1 MRRLLPL
8 VLLALI
14 PAPATAL
21 ADGCPLPCSGQSSSP
36 AGSKLLFV
44 QATGARGPLVVYDT
58 RTRKPVFKL
67 PPGIASA
74 DGQGYFAAY
83 PDRRV
88 GGTMLNQYRAPTGQL
103 INSWLQSGRWTLEGV
118 SPTGRW
124 VAFTR
129 KASGTTR
136 VRIFDVGRGEPA
148 HVMRLIGNF
157 EVETVS
163 RDGKRLFLIQ
173 HLGQKRYS
181 VRQYDLSHE
190 RLVARPLRAAGV
202 KLMAGYAWSGV
213 ASPDGHWLLTL
224 YLSTARNTAFVH
236 SLNLRKSF
244 PACVNLPSG
253 RGQFSKLKNYSL
265 TLSPDSR
272 VLFAANPTL
281 GVLAE
286 VDLLGSRVFRVTRFH
301 RSPIKTNAPR
311 AATLSTVSRNGRTLY
326 FSAGRDLWAFDAAYG
341 LVRGP
346 YATGGEIVGV
356 GYGANDRRI
365 FAVRRDG
372 RMLAFNA
379 ATGERMG

>member
-8 VLLALI
+8 VLLVLI
-14 PAPATAL
+14 PAPSAAH

-44 QATGARGPLVVYDT
+44 QPTGARGALVVYDT
-58 RTRKPVFKL
+58 RTRKPVFRL
-67 PPGIASA
+67 PAGIASA
-74 DGQGYFAAY
+74 DGQGYFAAK
-83 PDRRV
+83 PDRG
-88 GGTMLNQYRAPTGQL
+88 GGTIVNQYYAPTGQL
-103 INSWLQSGRWTLEGV
+103 MYSWLQPGRWTLGGV

-124 VAFTR
+124 IALTR

-136 VRIFDVGRGEPA
+136 VRIYDVGRGKLA
-148 HVMRLIGNF
+148 HVMQLRGNF

-163 RDGKRLFLIQ
+163 GDGTKLFLIQ
-173 HLGQKRYS
+173 HLGRKRYS

-202 KLMAGYAWSGV
+202 RLMAGYAWSGV

-301 RSPIKTNAPR
+301 RSLVNTNAPR
-311 AATLSTVSRNGRTLY
+311 AATLSTVSRNSRTLY

-341 LVRGP
+341 RVRGP
-346 YATGGEIVGV
+346 YATDGEIVGV
-356 GYGANDRRI
+356 GYGATDRRL
-365 FAVRRDG
+365 FAVRKDG
-372 RMLAFNA
+372 RMLAFDA
-379 ATGERMG
+379 ATGARMR

>member
-8 VLLALI
+8 VLLVLI
-14 PAPATAL
+14 PAPSAAH

-36 AGSKLLFV
+36 LGSKLLFV
-44 QATGARGPLVVYDT
+44 QPTGSRGPLVVYNT
-58 RTRKPVFKL
+58 KTRKPVFRL
-67 PPGIASA
+67 PAGIASA
-74 DGQGYFAAY
+74 DGLGYFAAK
-83 PDRRV
+83 PDRG
-88 GGTMLNQYRAPTGQL
+88 GGTIVSQYYAPTGEL
-103 INSWLQSGRWTLEGV
+103 INMWVKPGHWTLEAV
-118 SPTGRW
+118 SPAGRLF
-124 VAFTR
+124 ALTR
-129 KASGTTR
+129 RTAGTTT
-136 VRIFDVGRGEPA
+136 VRIFDLDRSAKVA
-148 HVMRLIGNF
+148 HVMRLSGNY
-157 EVETVS
+157 EVETIS
-163 RDGKRLFLIQ
+163 NDGRKLFLIQ
-173 HLGQKRYS
+173 HLGGKRYS

-253 RGQFSKLKNYSL
+253 GGQFSKLKNYSL

-286 VDLLGSRVFRVTRFH
+286 VDLLNSKVVRVTRFH

-311 AATLSTVSRNGRTLY
+311 AATLSTISRNSRTVY

-341 LVRGP
+341 RVRGP
-346 YATGGEIVGV
+346 YATDGEIVGV
-356 GYGANDRRI
+356 GYGTNDRRM
-365 FAVRRDG
+365 FAVRKDG
-372 RMLAFNA
+372 RMLAFDA
-379 ATGERMG
+379 ATGERMR

>member
-1 MRRLLPL
+1 VRRLLPL
-8 VLLALI
+8 VLLVLI
-14 PAPATAL
+14 PAPSTAL

-44 QATGARGPLVVYDT
+44 QPSGARGPLVVYDT
-58 RTRKPVFKL
+58 RTRKPVFRL
-67 PPGIASA
+67 PAGIASA

-83 PDRRV
+83 PDRG
-88 GGTMLNQYRAPTGQL
+88 GGTMLNQYYAPTGEL
-103 INSWLQSGRWTLEGV
+103 MNGWLHPGRWTLEGV

-124 VAFTR
+124 VALTR
-129 KASGTTR
+129 HRSGTTR
-136 VRIFDVGRGEPA
+136 VRIDDIGRGKLA
-148 HVMRLIGNF
+148 HVMQLSGNF

-163 RDGKRLFLIQ
+163 RDGRRLFLIQ
-173 HLGQKRYS
+173 HLGHRRYS

-236 SLNLRKSF
+236 SLDLRKSL

-265 TLSPDSR
+265 SLSPDSR

-281 GVLAE
+281 GVVAE
-286 VDLLGSRVFRVTRFH
+286 VDLLDSRVMRVTRFH
-301 RSPIKTNAPR
+301 RSATRTTAPR
-311 AATLSTVSRNGRTLY
+311 AATLSTVSRNSRTLY

-341 LVRGP
+341 RVRGP
-346 YATGGEIVGV
+346 YATNGTIAGV
-356 GYGANDRRI
+356 GYGAKDRRI
-365 FAVRRDG
+365 YAVRRDG
-372 RMLAFNA
+372 RMLVFDA
-379 ATGERMG
+379 ATGARLG